1 MRVRVK
7 KACIILLIVL
17 ILFGTACGKE
27 KTEPTVTLR
36 ADVTAE
42 QMIGELAERYD
53 LPESKRLENAA
64 DLAALLQI
72 QEKHL
77 ISGCGRIAVSER
89 DPSQLLLAQAE
100 AGKTEKLAAALQNR
114 LERIRQSLDGSL
126 TTWAGQVITAGDYAL
141 LVIIAAEDAETVE
154 QEIWEYFTT
163 AQE

>member
-1 MRVRVK
+1 MK
-7 KACIILLIVL
+7 KSCVILLIALTLLCV
-17 ILFGTACGKE
+17 ACGKE
-27 KTEPTVTLR
+27 KSEPTVTLR
-36 ADVTAE
+36 TGITAE
-42 QMIGELAERYD
+42 QMIEELAKRYD
-53 LPESKRLENAA
+53 LPESMRLENAA

-72 QEKHL
+72 QKKHL

-126 TTWAGQVITAGDYAL
+126 TTWTGQVITAGDYAL
-141 LVIIAAEDAETVE
+141 LVIIAAEDAETVA
-154 QEIWEYFTT
+154 QEIGEYFTT

>member
-1 MRVRVK
+1 MK
-7 KACIILLIVL
+7 KSCVILLIALTLLCV
-17 ILFGTACGKE
+17 ACGKE
-27 KTEPTVTLR
+27 KPEPTVTLR
-36 ADVTAE
+36 NGITAE
-42 QMIGELAERYD
+42 QMIEELAKRYD
-53 LPESKRLENAA
+53 LPESMRLENAA
-64 DLAALLQI
+64 DLAALLQL
-72 QEKHL
+72 QENCL

-126 TTWAGQVITAGDYAL
+126 TTWTGQVITAGDYAL
-141 LVIIAAEDAETVE
+141 LVIIAAEDAETVA

>member
-1 MRVRVK
+1 MK
-7 KACIILLIVL
+7 KSCVILLIALTLLCV
-17 ILFGTACGKE
+17 ACGKE
-27 KTEPTVTLR
+27 KPEPTVTLR
-36 ADVTAE
+36 TVITAE
-42 QMIGELAERYD
+42 QMIEELAKRYD
-53 LPESKRLENAA
+53 LPESMRLENAA

-126 TTWAGQVITAGDYAL
+126 TTWTGQVITAGDYAL
-141 LVIIAAEDAETVE
+141 LVIIAAEDAETVA
-154 QEIWEYFTT
+154 QEIREYFTT